1 MSAQQIRFS
10 ELELLA
16 VATVYK
22 QQQQQHILLFCYALL
37 PPGTYPTTV
46 PTAMSDNY

>member
-22 QQQQQHILLFCYALL
+22 QQQQHILLFCYALL

-46 PTAMSDNY
+46 PIAMSDNY